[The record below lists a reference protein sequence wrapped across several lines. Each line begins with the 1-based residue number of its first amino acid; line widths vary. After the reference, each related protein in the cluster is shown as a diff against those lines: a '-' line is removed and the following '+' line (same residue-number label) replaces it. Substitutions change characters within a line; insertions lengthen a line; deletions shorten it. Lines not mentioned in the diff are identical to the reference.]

1 MKFWPGSHRKNQLEH
16 RDTFAKDNLLSRGQE
31 IAVDVPEGEGV
42 DVALKAGEM
51 SLHHV
56 LLVHGSGP
64 NTTDDRRIGFAIR
77 YIPPNVRQLKVR
89 DSAMLVRGRDT
100 HGHFDLEP
108 EPRADLDEAALAAH
122 RDAVERSVKALYT
135 GTDKTEFRA

>member
-1 MKFWPGSHRKNQLEH
+1 MKFWPGSHLRNQLKH
-16 RDTFAKDNLLSRGQE
+16 RDTFASDNLLTRGQE
-31 IAVDVPEGEGV
+31 IAVEVPAGEGV

-77 YIPPNVRQLKVR
+77 YIPPHVRQLKVR
-89 DSAMLVRGRDT
+89 DSAMLVRGHDR
-100 HGHFDLEP
+100 HGHFDHQP
-108 EPRADLDEAALAAH
+108 EPLADLDAAARAAH
-122 RDAVERSVKALYT
+122 HDAVERSAKALYA
-135 GTDKTEFRA
+135 GTDRTAFRA